1 MHPEYRRTHIA
12 TALLDSMLDYARKK
26 GAAEASAIVST
37 ENVASQRMLEK
48 NGFTVISRWM
58 YYSTIEKFQ
67 RQKTDSRIAVLA
79 DLEQVWQYLQQSHTY
94 RMSAD
99 RYMNC
104 WHWYRLDREAL
115 QGLIREERVIV
126 TGSPVDGVMVI
137 NPKGYWDKTDVLQ
150 IVYLDSK
157 SEKSLQSMFSFAANL
172 CMESG
177 FERLHLL
184 CQQDVS
190 VKSVVEKFKTEESE
204 EFLLYNKILTS

>member
-1 MHPEYRRTHIA
+1 MV
-12 TALLDSMLDYARKK
+12 DYARKK
-26 GAAEASAIVST
+26 GAAEASAIVSV

-48 NGFTVISRWM
+48 NGFTVISRWV
-58 YYSTIEKFQ
+58 YYSTNGKFQ
-67 RQKTDSRIAVLA
+67 RQKTDSRIAVLD
-79 DLEQVWQYLQQSHTY
+79 DLAQVWQYLQQSHTY
-94 RMSAD
+94 SMSAG
-99 RYMNC
+99 RYVNR

-115 QGLIREERVIV
+115 RGLIKEKRIIV

-157 SEKSLQSMFSFAANL
+157 SKRSLQSMFSFAANL

-184 CQQDVS
+184 CQQDIS
-190 VKSVVEKFKTEESE
+190 VKSMVEKFKIEESE